1 LKFGQRKNVLLF
13 LSALAAVLTAEGCKT
28 RPGAL
33 EAAMASYDS
42 A

>member
-13 LSALAAVLTAEGCKT
+13 LSALAAVLTAEGFKT
-28 RPGAL
+28 RPGAI